1 MVEVILRAV
10 RVDVGSS
17 TPLLLLEEVTGTR
30 VLPIF
35 IGAPE
40 AAAIAYALQGVK
52 SPRPMSH
59 DLLGNVIVALGAQLF
74 AAEITDLRDNT
85 FYANL
90 RLLRDRDEINVSS
103 RPSDAVALALRV
115 GSPILVNDELMAAEG
130 RVMELDLDDDDDVAE
145 QIMRHRSRR
154 LHALQ
159 RVGDRRGLRC
169 SDEDRQDSR
178 ARHLFEQQ
186 KGRRRTDVDT
196 HRSEDHFNHVKSLD

>member
-17 TPLLLLEEVTGTR
+17 TPLLLLEEVGGER

-59 DLLGNVIVALGAQLF
+59 DLLGNVIAALGARVF
-74 AAEITDLRDNT
+74 AAEITELRDNT

-90 RLLRDRDEINVSS
+90 RLLRDHDEISVSS

-115 GSPILVNDELMAAEG
+115 GAPILVNDDLMAAEG
-130 RVMELDLDDDDDVAE
+130 KVMDLDVFSED
-145 QIMRHRSRR
+145 
-154 LHALQ
+154 
-159 RVGDRRGLRC
+159 
-169 SDEDRQDSR
+169 DEDEVLDARTEAELVDELRQFLDKVR
-178 ARHLFEQQ
+178 P
-186 KGRRRTDVDT
+186 
-196 HRSEDHFNHVKSLD
+196 EDFGA